1 MKTLLM
7 ILYCIIYAVLNVIGS
22 STIKYALIGKQLIS
36 FQDYFQFMF
45 QPRVL
50 LGFLSI
56 FLSALVMFKALS
68 EGKFSFVVPL
78 SVGINFILTV
88 IVGTSIF
95 NDKLN
100 AISYIGLSLILSG
113 IILMSLKPVA

>member
-1 MKTLLM
+1 M
-7 ILYCIIYAVLNVIGS
+7 ILYCIIYAVLNVTGS

-100 AISYIGLSLILSG
+100 AISYIGFGNNIDE
-113 IILMSLKPVA
+113 LKASCLNK